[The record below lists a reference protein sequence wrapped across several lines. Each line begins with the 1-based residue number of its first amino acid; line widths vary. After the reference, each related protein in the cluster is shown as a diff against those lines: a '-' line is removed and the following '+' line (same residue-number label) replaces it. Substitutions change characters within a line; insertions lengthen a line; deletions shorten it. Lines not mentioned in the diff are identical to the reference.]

1 MKRLKCKTIAL
12 FIVVSMVAS
21 MFVGCGTNDT
31 NVEQDITQ
39 EEVIEAATDDTAS
52 SELDAAIQAEEEAKK
67 AEEEAKKAEE
77 EAKKVEEA
85 AKKAEEEAEAEEKA
99 KAEEDRKKA

>member
-31 NVEQDITQ
+31 NVEQRSD
-39 EEVIEAATDDTAS
+39 S
-52 SELDAAIQAEEEAKK
+52 S
-67 AEEEAKKAEE
+67 
-77 EAKKVEEA
+77 
-85 AKKAEEEAEAEEKA
+85 
-99 KAEEDRKKA
+99 